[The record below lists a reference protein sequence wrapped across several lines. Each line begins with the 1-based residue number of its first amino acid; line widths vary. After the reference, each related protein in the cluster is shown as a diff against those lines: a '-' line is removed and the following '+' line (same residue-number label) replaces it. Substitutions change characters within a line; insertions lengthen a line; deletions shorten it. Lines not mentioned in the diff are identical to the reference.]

1 MTVPENLAQYDTEEN
16 RKAYEAL
23 VNGNASAASTATSQV
38 PDDLAKYDTDENRK
52 AYEAYSKE
60 HAFDNGFT
68 VTYNGQTTSYTKEET
83 DLLKRAY
90 QTLNQNDDF
99 AKSALESYGNNA
111 FDQFAMQNGL
121 PSWKMFSTVQKY
133 AAGGGVAENYGNLSD
148 DQWKKI
154 NELWAKDWEYG
165 LSDQDYARKAAG
177 LAPVSYDS
185 MYEDTLLDQE
195 LKAKGLPPSKLLN
208 GKLGE
213 AYNTWVKDT
222 NTRNDILQSIANDY
236 VSGKLF
242 FAENPATGKKETIDY
257 DDADFMTSAILAA
270 QSDPRYSEFFK
281 NHYGVQQELP
291 DEHDPKYI
299 MYTKDPISGEKT
311 PLYDE
316 SGNYLYDTNA
326 WMEDRQKIINKN
338 TALADDEFA
347 ITPDIVNNYIT
358 ENGLSITADIA
369 TEKWFKA
376 NDPKFEHATRMA
388 NPEYIAKLVDF
399 ASAYEFVGEGGV
411 TLASLF
417 PNKQFTLAER
427 TELQPLIDK
436 INARA
441 LEQGM
446 GVYEEYFKGGEWARD
461 VHQIENNNIVAQYRE
476 NNADVDGY
484 NDVGSKNYHSDD
496 KILNEHYETLAKEY
510 GIDKEMPLTDAV
522 AKLRSGEMTIDA
534 YLTDKC
540 KTPEDAEAFAK
551 MRYENYCKANN
562 LPTTEKG
569 WEENRELRSAA
580 HDYINNELGDQQQ
593 DMLDTPESEW
603 QNQHDVWGKIASKYK
618 TKAEALKAQQNGAM
632 PEHSQF
638 DSVVAEWE
646 YAVDKYAKASEAL
659 DIYAHI
665 HELDPTWNNES
676 ARYEQQQYGTPVQA
690 SANAVRL
697 SYLGESLSYAYK
709 NVNIDNVEQRA
720 RQLFEDKA
728 GIGMSSGLVLKSGAL
743 GAAGVLAGAPLPV
756 GSAIA
761 GALLSD
767 SDKRKNMDAL
777 YDELTEEEKQKLVY
791 MSMQY
796 GADSDNVKDYINSVL
811 LSAADR
817 RRRQEQQAENGYW
830 FSESDSATMRIFGGT
845 ANTLASALFI
855 QPTESL
861 ANFIS
866 DTINIKTG
874 NELLSSMR
882 SNLGQDNISNIAS
895 NISEK
900 AGKGW
905 AFAYQLAPSM
915 IQSVNQ
921 AVAAYLTKGASE
933 IPTLISMAMQSYS
946 SAVDDALQRGVS
958 SKEAYYYGIMN
969 GVAEYVFEK
978 VSLDKFLSESNEAL
992 DTIIALK
999 RAAKRS
1005 GTKAVVDRKLFAK
1018 AWLTILKNAPIQG
1031 LVEMSEETWTSLANY
1046 LSETALL
1053 SVDSTFDK
1061 SVEHYRAGGMS
1072 QEEAEKKAKEDVA
1085 KEIFGEGAAGFI
1097 SGMLMSGG
1105 RSVMMMTSAA
1115 GTVHIDRTGMSEFL
1129 NATHN
1134 LSTISAVEAGNYVR
1148 TRLDLSGNSQITARQ
1163 VESVMNELI
1172 RKGADAATLMRVRNE
1187 ILAAKPSAAVGTV
1200 MNNIISEQSRNDAK
1214 RLINAAQR
1222 YITRTNKNGKTN
1234 ISPEAIATVTNEYLS
1249 ALQTR
1254 AQDRDVRNIQY
1265 ATERIRSEY
1274 IANIASKTGVSQ
1286 TASGMSALNEYFT
1299 ALPQASQAAIQK
1311 DAEKYK
1317 VKFNGTGMTETDAA
1331 QYALYA
1337 SILHDACTEANST
1350 GAYTVLFGESAA
1362 YTPMAIENACLNST
1376 GEEAAIFIDSVC
1388 DAIAALNGST
1398 GTLTTAA
1405 MNGSN
1410 ATAFAATQ
1418 MAIARE
1424 SSNVRA
1430 KAVYDYIV
1438 KHGASS
1444 DLMDML
1450 TAANMLESL
1459 SPVERFALMSSIRVT
1474 GNNMMTNVQLDD
1486 IVGTYTKAREN
1497 YEGQKR
1503 VMEEHQ
1509 KSDAQKVIDEDA
1521 RIAMYDTQIATLDAQ
1536 IEAETDPK
1544 LKGTLMEKRA
1554 DNAKAR
1560 QDAITAKEEETRRRA
1575 ERMASTQKEL
1585 NSAKS
1590 SADKAQNDYNR
1601 SMRRHAAQYMQRMGD
1616 IYQGIMA
1623 HDHLSLVSIAS
1634 KAAAV
1639 NYGDAKNLNDV
1650 QEIIRASEKASAV
1663 ALGRMMGVTVEVVEF
1678 SEKFFDEKNVP
1689 KEYRKPNAPGV
1700 TIDGKVYLN
1709 EKSITAEV
1717 GSGTNAVILHEI
1729 GHVMEASA
1737 DNYAKYAKFA
1747 RQYFETRDG
1756 KESVDRWIASLVESG
1771 MTEENANKELVA
1783 EFTRQV
1789 ALADPR
1795 AIRALTKSAPI
1806 MSMRI
1811 FQWLTNMKSALTPQ
1825 ALEQAT
1831 TLRDAQLAFARAMKT
1846 VKKSGSEVSSV
1857 YDVAVNRAAI
1867 DNANETLDE
1876 RARLEEQAKQ
1886 TKTEQKTETPTA
1898 TDEQQTTQTET
1909 PATTEETQAQPT
1921 VEETEQT
1928 AENVEEQPS
1937 ETVEETPEETPTE
1950 EQPTEEPQEDFAD
1963 IVLEEPQ
1970 GDPDYLGYD
1979 APTEVGKVESIKGET
1994 LAEDEWY
2001 EYSEGNKYDANGN
2014 RIETATKQTEAPTS
2028 EQQTEETTETAT
2040 EQGVNLPF
2048 ELTDETRQRIM
2059 RVVAQL
2065 RTKNADSN
2073 GRVPKKTND
2082 AIANVVKNQVTHD
2095 ANYVDTPADVLD
2107 AFAEQF
2113 KAPQNDVASIDE
2125 NDIYERQRKLMQGST
2140 RNAPSQFNE
2149 EADPSRMNSAFAD
2162 IQQDVS
2168 IPRAQYYTEYDPQA
2182 LAVKRNLDDMTS
2194 LEKTRSGNPRL
2205 IQTNSGYVV
2214 ARTFS
2219 RSGFATGNPMM
2230 NGDSSQNIAMIAPV
2244 SAFQNGYVDRAVPV
2258 SQCSAV
2264 VIPNTDAYADMRT
2277 DARDAGAYV
2286 YAYDPTDPSMLDRA
2300 VDRAKDAQSVQY
2312 MPEMRYEDFLEKY
2325 GAHPYGAEP
2334 RVKNRPVPRQTTDT
2348 NRVSRMA
2355 SNAATSPMT
2364 TEQGYEDIQGW
2375 IANHGTG
2382 TFTPQSNNRVLN
2394 RARGVIERAGDIHQ
2408 AAADLDRDVANGIGK
2423 ATDLLAI
2430 AELLYAQT
2438 QDPNSGL
2445 SVIEREKIF
2454 GNLCIIASDAGR
2466 ALQLA
2471 SRLKYMTPEGH
2482 IAYIEQVGK
2491 RIADKYEKR
2500 TGKRTVL
2507 KPTQEEIDA
2516 YKGAHTVEEM
2526 EEIDKKV
2533 SERFGEETSNLTWID
2548 RVRNWRYFSMLG
2560 NPRTHFRNIVGN
2572 ALMNPVARVKDSI
2585 NSIYQLGMDKSDR
2598 TTAFVTKRADA
2609 NTREFVNQMLA
2620 ENLPRMQGVS
2630 EKYMEGVDNQSVR
2643 TIGQAWKTDVKS
2655 AALTKGRTA
2664 FGRALN
2670 RLSSFNSNMLEL
2682 EDAKALSRRFRSAMY
2697 QIIQARGI
2705 DVSNITEQ
2713 QKSDI
2718 VNYAM
2723 EESLRATFR
2732 DASALADALNKF
2744 ANTNKATRL
2753 AMEAIV
2759 PFKRTPINIA
2769 KRSVEYSPLGLVN
2782 GLYKLFSANR
2792 AYNTDIKN
2800 IESMQGITD
2809 EERAAMRENAENTLK
2824 QNKIRAIDRL
2834 AAGTT
2839 GSLLTL
2845 IGMFASAMGW
2855 ISIGRK
2861 DDEEAAFEQGLGK
2874 NTYSLNIGDLSIDL
2888 SAFSPA
2894 AVPLLMGTALYQAVG
2909 AEHDE
2914 NFVSSMISVLA
2925 ESVDPV
2931 TEMSMLSGIADALS
2945 STSYGNEEGR
2955 NTRWFG
2961 AIAGNA
2967 LESYVGQFV
2976 PTFVGQV
2983 NRTIDPYARSYTA
2996 GDDYWA
3002 TKAFGSEIGSS
3013 VKSIQNKVFP
3023 WLSEPKVNIHGEDQR
3038 NYTNFGSWV
3047 RNFANNTLLPATIKV
3062 DQKNE
3067 IDDELIR
3074 LYGVVDS
3081 ADLFPTKPSR
3091 NLGSYDNT
3099 PIKITSDSEYMQ
3111 YQMEYGQTVYD
3122 MLEDLM
3128 SSPAYRMMT
3137 DTQKADAVERI
3148 IDQAKSATKKRWK
3161 AQKVANMK

>member
-1 MTVPENLAQYDTEEN
+1 
-16 RKAYEAL
+16 
-23 VNGNASAASTATSQV
+23 
-38 PDDLAKYDTDENRK
+38 
-52 AYEAYSKE
+52 
-60 HAFDNGFT
+60 
-68 VTYNGQTTSYTKEET
+68 
-83 DLLKRAY
+83 
-90 QTLNQNDDF
+90 
-99 AKSALESYGNNA
+99 
-111 FDQFAMQNGL
+111 
-121 PSWKMFSTVQKY
+121 
-133 AAGGGVAENYGNLSD
+133 
-148 DQWKKI
+148 
-154 NELWAKDWEYG
+154 
-165 LSDQDYARKAAG
+165 
-177 LAPVSYDS
+177 
-185 MYEDTLLDQE
+185 
-195 LKAKGLPPSKLLN
+195 
-208 GKLGE
+208 
-213 AYNTWVKDT
+213 
-222 NTRNDILQSIANDY
+222 
-236 VSGKLF
+236 
-242 FAENPATGKKETIDY
+242 
-257 DDADFMTSAILAA
+257 
-270 QSDPRYSEFFK
+270 
-281 NHYGVQQELP
+281 
-291 DEHDPKYI
+291 
-299 MYTKDPISGEKT
+299 
-311 PLYDE
+311 
-316 SGNYLYDTNA
+316 
-326 WMEDRQKIINKN
+326 
-338 TALADDEFA
+338 
-347 ITPDIVNNYIT
+347 
-358 ENGLSITADIA
+358 
-369 TEKWFKA
+369 
-376 NDPKFEHATRMA
+376 MA
-388 NPEYIAKLVDF
+388 
-399 ASAYEFVGEGGV
+399 
-411 TLASLF
+411 
-417 PNKQFTLAER
+417 
-427 TELQPLIDK
+427 
-436 INARA
+436 
-441 LEQGM
+441 
-446 GVYEEYFKGGEWARD
+446 
-461 VHQIENNNIVAQYRE
+461 
-476 NNADVDGY
+476 
-484 NDVGSKNYHSDD
+484 
-496 KILNEHYETLAKEY
+496 
-510 GIDKEMPLTDAV
+510 
-522 AKLRSGEMTIDA
+522 
-534 YLTDKC
+534 
-540 KTPEDAEAFAK
+540 
-551 MRYENYCKANN
+551 
-562 LPTTEKG
+562 
-569 WEENRELRSAA
+569 
-580 HDYINNELGDQQQ
+580 
-593 DMLDTPESEW
+593 
-603 QNQHDVWGKIASKYK
+603 
-618 TKAEALKAQQNGAM
+618 
-632 PEHSQF
+632 
-638 DSVVAEWE
+638 
-646 YAVDKYAKASEAL
+646 
-659 DIYAHI
+659 
-665 HELDPTWNNES
+665 
-676 ARYEQQQYGTPVQA
+676 
-690 SANAVRL
+690 
-697 SYLGESLSYAYK
+697 
-709 NVNIDNVEQRA
+709 
-720 RQLFEDKA
+720 
-728 GIGMSSGLVLKSGAL
+728 
-743 GAAGVLAGAPLPV
+743 
-756 GSAIA
+756 
-761 GALLSD
+761 
-767 SDKRKNMDAL
+767 
-777 YDELTEEEKQKLVY
+777 
-791 MSMQY
+791 
-796 GADSDNVKDYINSVL
+796 
-811 LSAADR
+811 
-817 RRRQEQQAENGYW
+817 
-830 FSESDSATMRIFGGT
+830 
-845 ANTLASALFI
+845 
-855 QPTESL
+855 
-861 ANFIS
+861 
-866 DTINIKTG
+866 
-874 NELLSSMR
+874 
-882 SNLGQDNISNIAS
+882 
-895 NISEK
+895 
-900 AGKGW
+900 
-905 AFAYQLAPSM
+905 
-915 IQSVNQ
+915 
-921 AVAAYLTKGASE
+921 
-933 IPTLISMAMQSYS
+933 
-946 SAVDDALQRGVS
+946 
-958 SKEAYYYGIMN
+958 
-969 GVAEYVFEK
+969 
-978 VSLDKFLSESNEAL
+978 
-992 DTIIALK
+992 
-999 RAAKRS
+999 
-1005 GTKAVVDRKLFAK
+1005 
-1018 AWLTILKNAPIQG
+1018 
-1031 LVEMSEETWTSLANY
+1031 
-1046 LSETALL
+1046 
-1053 SVDSTFDK
+1053 
-1061 SVEHYRAGGMS
+1061 
-1072 QEEAEKKAKEDVA
+1072 
-1085 KEIFGEGAAGFI
+1085 
-1097 SGMLMSGG
+1097 
-1105 RSVMMMTSAA
+1105 
-1115 GTVHIDRTGMSEFL
+1115 
-1129 NATHN
+1129 
-1134 LSTISAVEAGNYVR
+1134 
-1148 TRLDLSGNSQITARQ
+1148 
-1163 VESVMNELI
+1163 
-1172 RKGADAATLMRVRNE
+1172 
-1187 ILAAKPSAAVGTV
+1187 
-1200 MNNIISEQSRNDAK
+1200 
-1214 RLINAAQR
+1214 
-1222 YITRTNKNGKTN
+1222 
-1234 ISPEAIATVTNEYLS
+1234 
-1249 ALQTR
+1249 
-1254 AQDRDVRNIQY
+1254 
-1265 ATERIRSEY
+1265 
-1274 IANIASKTGVSQ
+1274 
-1286 TASGMSALNEYFT
+1286 FT
-1299 ALPQASQAAIQK
+1299 ALPQASQTAIQK

-1350 GAYTVLFGESAA
+1350 GAYSVLFGESAA

-1601 SMRRHAAQYMQRMGD
+1601 SMRRHAAQYVQRMGD

-1876 RARLEEQAKQ
+1876 RALLEEQAKQ

-1898 TDEQQTTQTET
+1898 TDEQQKTQTET
-1909 PATTEETQAQPT
+1909 PATTEETQTQPA
-1921 VEETEQT
+1921 VEETEQA
-1928 AENVEEQPS
+1928 AETVEEQPS
-1937 ETVEETPEETPTE
+1937 ETAEEMPEETPTD

-1963 IVLEEPQ
+1963 VVLEEPQ
-1970 GDPDYLGYD
+1970 GDSDYLGYD
-1979 APTEVGKVESIKGET
+1979 EPTEVGKVESIKGET
-1994 LAEDEWY
+1994 LAEDELY
-2001 EYSEGNKYDANGN
+2001 EDSEGNKYDANGN
-2014 RIETATKQTEAPTS
+2014 RIETATKQTETPTS

-2040 EQGVNLPF
+2040 AQGVNLPF
-2048 ELTDETRQRIM
+2048 ELTAETRQRIM

-2065 RTKNADSN
+2065 RTKSADSE

-2113 KAPQNDVASIDE
+2113 KAPQNDVASVDE

-2168 IPRAQYYTEYDPQA
+2168 IPRAQYYTEYDPEYLDLARRYESGDKSVEAELRKAVDAAAKSAGYPIHAYRGGGNVHNVFDTNRGAGTTQYGRGTYFTDAKGLAKEWAAERAGEPDKGYVGEYYVGIKKMFDDTSTIEPTQEWKNVERILKGYGVDSARIKHAQNYGFEGIAKALQSVGIISKGAFDAYSWKNAEKVNKILREAGYDGIKGEFYDSYQYVIFNPAQAKSADLVTYDSNGNIIPLSERFKTDRTGEHAWKNEDIRYYTEYDPQA

-2334 RVKNRPVPRQTTDT
+2334 RVKNRPVPRRTTDT
-2348 NRVSRMA
+2348 NRVSQMA

-2382 TFTPQSNNRVLN
+2382 TFTPQSNNRILN

-2408 AAADLDRDVANGIGK
+2408 AAADLDRDVANGAGK
-2423 ATDLLAI
+2423 ATDLLAR

-2445 SVIEREKIF
+2445 SILEREKIF

-2516 YKGAHTVEEM
+2516 YKGAQTVEEM

-2533 SERFGEETSNLTWID
+2533 SERFGEETSDLTWID

-2769 KRSVEYSPLGLVN
+2769 KRSVEYSPIGLVN

-2809 EERAAMRENAENTLK
+2809 EERAAMRADAENTLK
-2824 QNKIRAIDRL
+2824 QSKVRAIDRL

-3023 WLSEPKVNIHGEDQR
+3023 WLSEPKVNIHGEEQR

-3047 RNFANNTLLPATIKV
+3047 RNFANNMLLPATIKV

-3111 YQMEYGQTVYD
+3111 YQREYGQTVYD